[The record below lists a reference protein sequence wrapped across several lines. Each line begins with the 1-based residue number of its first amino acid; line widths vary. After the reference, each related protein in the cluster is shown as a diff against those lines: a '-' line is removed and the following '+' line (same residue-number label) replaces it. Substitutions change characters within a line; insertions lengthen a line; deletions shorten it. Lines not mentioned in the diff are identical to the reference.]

1 MSTGTVHIVGAGLSG
16 LSAAVALAGRGASVQ
31 VYEGAAQAGGR
42 CRSYFDPQ
50 LDMVIDNGNHLVL
63 SGNTAVRDYLAAVG
77 ASERLVGPDEAAIA
91 FADLST
97 GDRWT
102 LRPNDGGI
110 PWWVL
115 NPKRRV
121 PQTRALDYLAF
132 AKLASAR
139 SGRTVGEVL
148 RGRGPLWS
156 RLIQPFL
163 LAVLNTEPE
172 QGDAGLAAAVVRETL
187 MKGGAAC
194 RPRVASPTL
203 AAAFVEPALAYLEA
217 KGATVTL
224 GRRVREIAFE
234 DGRAAALVLPS
245 RRIALGPD
253 DALIL
258 AVPPWV
264 AETLVPDLT
273 VPDEHR
279 AIVNGHFKI
288 APPTSAARIVGVIG
302 GTAEWVFA
310 FEDRVSVTVS
320 GADRLLDA
328 DREALARRLWRDV
341 AAVHGLPAA
350 LPPWQIVK
358 ERRAT
363 FAATPAQNA
372 KRPGAATAYANLF
385 LAGDWTNTGLPATIE
400 GSLRSGRTAA
410 DLALGRTPR

>member
-1 MSTGTVHIVGAGLSG
+1 MTEGTVHIVGAGLSG
-16 LSAAVALAGRGASVQ
+16 LSAAVALAARGVSVQ

-63 SGNTAVRDYLAAVG
+63 SGNTAVRDYLAAIG
-77 ASERLVGPDEAAIA
+77 ASDRLTGPDEAAIA
-91 FADLST
+91 FADLGT

-102 LRPNDGGI
+102 LRPNDGGT

-132 AKLASAR
+132 AKLARAR

-148 RGRGPLWS
+148 HGRGPLWAL
-156 RLIQPFL
+156 LIAPFL
-163 LAVLNTEPE
+163 LAALNTDAAD
-172 QGDAGLAAAVVRETL
+172 GDAGLAAAVVRETL

-203 AAAFVEPALAYLEA
+203 ASAFVEPALANLEA
-217 KGATVTL
+217 HGATVTL
-224 GRRVREIAFE
+224 GQRVRETAFE
-234 DGRAAALVLPS
+234 DGRATALVLAD
-245 RRIALGPD
+245 RTIQLGPND
-253 DALIL
+253 TVIL

-264 AETLVPDLT
+264 AETLVPDLV
-273 VPDEHR
+273 VPNEHR
-279 AIVNGHFKI
+279 AIINGHFKF
-288 APPTSAARIVGVIG
+288 APPASASRIVGVIG

-310 FEDRVSVTVS
+310 FEDRISVTVS

-341 AAVHGLPAA
+341 AAVHGLHGP

-363 FAATPAQNA
+363 FAATPEQNA
-372 KRPGAATAYANLF
+372 RRPGARTAFSNLF
-385 LAGDWTNTGLPATIE
+385 LAGDWTQTGVPATIE
-400 GSLRSGRTAA
+400 GALRSGRTAA
-410 DLALGRTPR
+410 DLALGQTPR